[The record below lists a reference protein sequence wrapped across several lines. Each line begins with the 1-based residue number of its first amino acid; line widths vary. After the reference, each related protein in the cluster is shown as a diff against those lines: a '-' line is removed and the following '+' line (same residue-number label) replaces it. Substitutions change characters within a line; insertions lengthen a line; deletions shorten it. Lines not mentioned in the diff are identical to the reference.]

1 MSRVGISGRKER
13 SGMTLND
20 DRLSG
25 ERRSPSE
32 PLVTVMGKLI
42 PRNSKTLPERLES
55 VLRYTAYFTE
65 DFSVIAAPCTRII
78 TNSSQSW
85 TPKTG

>member
-1 MSRVGISGRKER
+1 
-13 SGMTLND
+13 MTLND

-25 ERRSPSE
+25 ERKSPSE
-32 PLVTVMGKLI
+32 PSVTVMGKPI
-42 PRNSKTLPERLES
+42 PRNSKTLPKRSES

-78 TNSSQSW
+78 TNNSQSW
-85 TPKTG
+85 TPRSL

>member
-1 MSRVGISGRKER
+1 MNRAEDISK
-13 SGMTLND
+13 SVNGMTLND

-25 ERRSPSE
+25 EREHHSE
-32 PLVTVMGKLI
+32 LSVAIMGKLI
-42 PRNSKTLPERLES
+42 PRNSKTLPKRSES

>member
-1 MSRVGISGRKER
+1 MSRAEDNSRSV

-20 DRLSG
+20 GRLSD
-25 ERRSPSE
+25 EREHHSE
-32 PLVTVMGKLI
+32 LSVAIMGKLI
-42 PRNSKTLPERLES
+42 PRNSKTLPKRSES

>member
-1 MSRVGISGRKER
+1 MSRVVISRKER

-20 DRLSG
+20 DRLSD
-25 ERRSPSE
+25 ERECHSE
-32 PLVTVMGKLI
+32 LSVAIMGKLI
-42 PRNSKTLPERLES
+42 PRNSKTLPKRSES

-78 TNSSQSW
+78 TNNSQSW
-85 TPKTG
+85 TPRSL

>member
-1 MSRVGISGRKER
+1 MNRAEDNSKSVN
-13 SGMTLND
+13 GMTLND

-25 ERRSPSE
+25 ERECHSE
-32 PLVTVMGKLI
+32 LSVAIMGKLI
-42 PRNSKTLPERLES
+42 PRNSKTLPKRSES

-78 TNSSQSW
+78 TIISQSW
-85 TPKTG
+85 TPKME